1 MMTKVI
7 GAFNARLVGSIT
19 AATPTVSARSF
30 VGAKKKKAKKEDG
43 TGTPDEGSG
52 SDTPTTA

>member
-1 MMTKVI
+1 MTKVM